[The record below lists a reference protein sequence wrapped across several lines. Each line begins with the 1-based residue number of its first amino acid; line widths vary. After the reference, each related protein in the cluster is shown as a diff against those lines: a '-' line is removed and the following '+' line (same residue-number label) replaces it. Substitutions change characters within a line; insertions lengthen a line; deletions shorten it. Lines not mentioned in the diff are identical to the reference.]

1 MEHVIFKLENE
12 NYALGLDKIKEI
24 LVYSEVIITELFNEA
39 RWVKGLINLRGEVI
53 PIIDLRVLFGIEEK
67 EYDENSVIIVVNTS
81 EGKLVGIIV
90 DNISS
95 IMELKTKSLV
105 PAPSMGISIDPRY
118 VKGLVK
124 LNSSEMSVLLDIDC
138 VLKTEVIA

>member
-1 MEHVIFKLENE
+1 MEQVIFKLDNE

-24 LVYSEVIITELFNEA
+24 LVYSEVIITELFNED

-53 PIIDLRVLFGIEEK
+53 PIIDLRALFGIEEK
-67 EYDENSVIIVVNTS
+67 EYDQNSVIIVVNTS
-81 EGKLVGIIV
+81 DDKLVGIIV

-95 IMELKTKSLV
+95 IMELNIKSMV

-124 LNSSEMSVLLDIDC
+124 FNNNEMSVLLDIDC
-138 VLKTEVIA
+138 ILKTEVIA